1 MVFVVSYRR
10 ATGARFDARYYVEQH
25 IPLVEK
31 AWKPYGAEYVDTF
44 FPARQDSEVA
54 VVAMSRF
61 ADRAALDAAFAS
73 AETADIMADIDAFT
87 DIAPDRYIT
96 DVFSRVE

>member
-10 ATGARFDARYYVEQH
+10 ATCAIRCPLLRRAAHSSGGKGVET
-25 IPLVEK
+25 VR
-31 AWKPYGAEYVDTF
+31 AEYVDTF